1 MPRRKIVGGAEEVS
15 YRLLNIMRSLG
26 KVNGAQ
32 ALAALGALAGYAHME
47 HVDLGEDFRQIVRR
61 VVTGAASKTESYIPK
76 TSVPDGTVTGPT
88 EGEKEPLTIEP
99 PDDIFG
105 GLEEDDES

>member
-61 VVTGAASKTESYIPK
+61 VVTGAASKTDIPK
-76 TSVPDGTVTGPT
+76 TLVPDGTVTAPT
-88 EGEKEPLTIEP
+88 EGEKEPLTIQP
-99 PDDIFG
+99 PDDNFG

>member
-76 TSVPDGTVTGPT
+76 ISAPDVAVTGPMT
-88 EGEKEPLTIEP
+88 DEKEPLTIQP
-99 PDDIFG
+99 PDGIFD
-105 GLEEDDES
+105 GLGEDNEN

>member
-15 YRLLNIMRSLG
+15 YRLLNIIRQLG

-47 HVDLGEDFRQIVRR
+47 KVDLGEDFRQIVRR
-61 VVTGAASKTESYIPK
+61 TLVN
-76 TSVPDGTVTGPT
+76 TSVRETQSPKLVIPDGAVTGPPQA
-88 EGEKEPLTIEP
+88 EEKQTLTIQP

-105 GLEEDDES
+105 GLEEHDES